1 MTFCEAEE
9 EDELGGA
16 EDCAGLCC
24 CCPCEDFS
32 SAKPL
37 EAARDSRGAATRT
50 LRRAT
55 RLASMI
61 VGYIGVGS
69 CCCDRSMGFVSLMSV
84 FEVARGRELRWTGL
98 SANCRDVPILPD
110 AITDLQ
116 VRRVSQTSSIASL
129 MLRTLRYPGDP
140 TVI

>member
-1 MTFCEAEE
+1 VPSSPYTSAGTVTFCEAEE

-61 VGYIGVGS
+61 VGYIGAGS

-84 FEVARGRELRWTGL
+84 FEVAQSRELGWTGV
-98 SANCRDVPILPD
+98 SANCRDVPMLPQVT
-110 AITDLQ
+110 TDLQ
-116 VRRVSQTSSIASL
+116 LPKAS
-129 MLRTLRYPGDP
+129 
-140 TVI
+140 